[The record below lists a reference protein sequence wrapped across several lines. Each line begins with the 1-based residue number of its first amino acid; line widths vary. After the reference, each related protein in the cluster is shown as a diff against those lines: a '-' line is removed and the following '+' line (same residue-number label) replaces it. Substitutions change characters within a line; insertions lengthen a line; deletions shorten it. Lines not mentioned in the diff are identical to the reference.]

1 MIAADSEADYLICWF
16 IINKPQPNLSIQG
29 TLSSVQSVSPE

>member
-16 IINKPQPNLSIQG
+16 IINKPQPNLYSG
-29 TLSSVQSVSPE
+29 DAFLSP